1 MWKNLGHN
9 TLLILQ
15 KSIPDVIPIGQMYAR
30 VILVEYY
37 HDIFPEY
44 LEKVVYQIP
53 GNIPK

>member
-44 LEKVVYQIP
+44 LEKVVYEIP